1 MASQVSQITHH
12 IKEESFW
19 ISDAEHTDGTNTYT
33 FTYPEQWR
41 TVYNRNH
48 VIGIRTINLTPAPR
62 LLSMSGVSFSD
73 STDTT
78 NINWSGMVYSD
89 EALST
94 INERVT
100 TNSNY
105 EGLYSIQYDPKAGI
119 LGMYITNTDPKY
131 HFVFDST
138 CTASDDLRTI
148 TNSTA
153 ELFTELTSNYD
164 AFNEKYNGDDG
175 VYAHVT
181 YNDNGIRSLEFGNVW
196 SREKVKVNASF
207 VDLSRNQFL
216 GYTNSVFNPPKSYSI
231 TCGDIK
237 FSISLLNVMNDEEVI
252 LPSDKA
258 DTLVIEAML
267 MLD

>member
-1 MASQVSQITHH
+1 MSQITHH

-41 TVYNRNH
+41 TVYNRSLT
-48 VIGIRTINLTPAPR
+48 IGIRTVNLTPAPR
-62 LLSMSGVSFSD
+62 LLSVTGVSI
-73 STDTT
+73 TDGTEVW
-78 NINWSGMVYSD
+78 NIDWSVMVYAD
-89 EALST
+89 ESLSA
-94 INERVT
+94 INQRFTSKIDFAEVYR
-100 TNSNY
+100 
-105 EGLYSIQYDPKAGI
+105 IQYDPKMNV
-119 LGMYITNTDPKY
+119 LGMYITNTNDEY
-131 HFVFDST
+131 RFVFDST

-148 TNSTA
+148 TRATT
-153 ELFTELTSNYD
+153 ELFTELATDFD
-164 AFNEKYNGDDG
+164 AFNTKYASTPA
-175 VYAHVT
+175 YVT
-181 YNDNGIRSLEFGNVW
+181 YNDNGIRSLEFGDVW

-231 TCGDIK
+231 TGGDNK
-237 FSISLLNVMNDEEVI
+237 FTITLLNVMNDEEVV